1 MSYTKYLSVSTL
13 SVTLLGGSLLTPMAY
28 GEAPIDFENT
38 IRPMM
43 ERYCIDCH
51 DEDVTKGDL
60 NIDRFTDKN
69 HVLDA
74 LAVWQRMIKRTNN
87 KEMPPKKKKK
97 QPTDEERRLL
107 ANWVASLDV
116 DNTDCNRIASEESVA
131 WYSGDVMS
139 RRLNRME
146 YENTVQ
152 QLLGIDIALAENFPT
167 DGAGGEGFDNMG
179 GALYLSAIQ
188 LEKYLTAA
196 DNAVEAALP
205 VNEEGV
211 VSPEAAARLITVQP
225 GEGLSAADAG
235 RSVIRDYARRAW
247 RRTPP
252 AESLEGLFT
261 LFDQGLAQGES
272 YDGAVKRAMKAA
284 LVSPHFLF
292 LAEPNPPHV
301 GNYALGGFE
310 LASRISYFLWS
321 SMPDDELLAAA
332 EAGKLEDPNEIQA
345 QIKRM
350 VRDPKAEA
358 FGRLFGGQ
366 WLGISQLGE
375 TKKPD
380 PDLFP
385 EYSDALAEVMQQEA
399 YAYFNDIVRE
409 DRSLLELINSDYIFA
424 NEELAKLYGVEGVE
438 GPELR
443 RVQVADASRGGV
455 LGMAA
460 VLTSTSH
467 SLRTSPVLR
476 GMWVMERILGEHV
489 PPPPPNVP
497 SLPEDGKSVEGLTFR
512 QQLEVHREKAEC
524 AGCHSKMDPLGFG
537 LENFDPIG
545 RFRATQDEHPVDA
558 SGVLPSGEEFAGPEE
573 LKAILL
579 RQKDQFAR
587 NLSKKMLGYALGR
600 SLNRYDTC
608 VINESVA
615 ALKDNEYRPSALINT
630 IVLSYPFRH
639 RYSNGVTDS

>member
-1 MSYTKYLSVSTL
+1 MSYTKYLSASTL
-13 SVTLLGGSLLTPMAY
+13 SVTLLGGTLLAPLAH

-51 DEDVTKGDL
+51 DEDVAKGDL

-87 KEMPPKKKKK
+87 KEMPPKKKKN

-205 VNEEGV
+205 VNEDGV
-211 VSPEAAARLITVQP
+211 VSPEAAARLITVEP
-225 GEGLSAADAG
+225 AEGVSAADAG
-235 RSVIRDYARRAW
+235 RAVIRDYARRAW

-252 AESLEGLFT
+252 EDSLEGLFT

-272 YDGAVKRAMKAA
+272 YEGAVKLAMKAA

-292 LAEPNPPHV
+292 LAEPNPPAI

-380 PDLFP
+380 PNLFP

-424 NEELAKLYGVEGVE
+424 NEELAQLYGLEGVE

-639 RYSNGVTDS
+639 RYSNGVS

>member
-1 MSYTKYLSVSTL
+1 MSYTKYLSASTL
-13 SVTLLGGSLLTPMAY
+13 SVTLLGGTLLAPLAHA
-28 GEAPIDFENT
+28 EAPIDFENT

-51 DEDVTKGDL
+51 DEDVAKGDL

-205 VNEEGV
+205 VTEDGV

-225 GEGLSAADAG
+225 AEGLSAADAG
-235 RSVIRDYARRAW
+235 RTVIRDYARRAW

-252 AESLEGLFT
+252 EDSLEGLFT
-261 LFDQGLAQGES
+261 LFDQGLARGES
-272 YDGAVKRAMKAA
+272 YEGALKLAMKAA
-284 LVSPHFLF
+284 LMSPHFLF
-292 LAEPNPPHV
+292 LAEPNPPEV

-380 PDLFP
+380 PNLFP

-545 RFRATQDEHPVDA
+545 RFRATQDELPVDA

-615 ALKDNEYRPSALINT
+615 ALKANDYRPSALINT

-639 RYSNGVTDS
+639 RYSNGVS

>member
-1 MSYTKYLSVSTL
+1 MWYQKFLAASTL
-13 SVTLLGGSLLTPMAY
+13 TTSLVGTLVAAPAARA
-28 GEAPIDFENT
+28 EAPLDFENT
-38 IRPMM
+38 VRPLMVK
-43 ERYCIDCH
+43 YCIDCH
-51 DEDVTKGDL
+51 DADLPKGDL
-60 NIDRFTDKN
+60 NIDRFESNDQ
-69 HVLDA
+69 VLDS
-74 LAVWQRMIKRTNN
+74 LAVWQRMSKRIVGN
-87 KEMPPKKKKK
+87 EMPPKDKKK
-97 QPTDEERRLL
+97 QPTEEERRLIT
-107 ANWVASLDV
+107 NWIAALDV
-116 DNTDCNRIASEESVA
+116 SNTDCNRIASEESVA

-152 QLLGIDIALAENFPT
+152 HLLGINLDLADNFPA
-167 DGAGGEGFDNMG
+167 DGSGGEGFDNMG

-188 LEKYLTAA
+188 LEKYLSVA
-196 DNAVEAALP
+196 DLAVETALP
-205 VNEEGV
+205 QGEDGTVN
-211 VSPEAAARLITVQP
+211 PELAAQVISVFPT
-225 GEGLSAADAG
+225 ADTTPTQAG
-235 RSVIRDYARRAW
+235 HVAVHDFARRAW

-252 AESLEGLFT
+252 EESLAGLVA
-261 LFDQGLAQGES
+261 LFDTGLARGES
-272 YDGAVKRAMKAA
+272 YEGAVKLAMKAA

-292 LAEPNPPHV
+292 LAEPNPV
-301 GNYALGGFE
+301 DIGNYELGGFE
-310 LASRISYFLWS
+310 LASRLSYFLWS
-321 SMPDDELLAAA
+321 NMPDDELMAAA
-332 EAGKLEDPNEIQA
+332 AADKLRDPNEIAA
-345 QIKRM
+345 QVKRM
-350 VRDPKAEA
+350 MQDPKAEA

-380 PDLFP
+380 PDMFP
-385 EYSDALAEVMQQEA
+385 EYSDALADVMKQEA
-399 YAYFNDIVRE
+399 YAYFNGIIRE
-409 DRSLLELINSDYIFA
+409 DRSLLELISSDYMYA
-424 NEELAKLYGVEGVE
+424 NDALAALYGLEGIE

-497 SLPEDGKSVEGLTFR
+497 TLPEDGKSPEGLTFR

-545 RFRATQDEHPVDA
+545 RWRSTQADQPIDA
-558 SGVLPSGEEFAGPEE
+558 SGVLPSGTAFTGPAE
-573 LKAILL
+573 LKNILME
-579 RQKDQFAR
+579 RQDQFAH
-587 NLSKKMLGYALGR
+587 NLAQKMLGYALGR

-608 VINESVA
+608 VINESVE
-615 ALKDNEYRPSALINT
+615 ALKSNEFRPSALINT

-639 RYSNGVTDS
+639 RYSNGVS

>member
-1 MSYTKYLSVSTL
+1 MSYTKYLSASTL
-13 SVTLLGGSLLTPMAY
+13 SVTLLGGTLLAPLAHA
-28 GEAPIDFENT
+28 EAPIDFENT

-51 DEDVTKGDL
+51 DEDVAKGDL

-205 VNEEGV
+205 VTEDGV

-225 GEGLSAADAG
+225 AEGLSAADAG
-235 RSVIRDYARRAW
+235 RTVIRDYARRAW

-252 AESLEGLFT
+252 EDSLEGLFT
-261 LFDQGLAQGES
+261 LFDQGLARGES
-272 YDGAVKRAMKAA
+272 YEGALKLAMKAA

-292 LAEPNPPHV
+292 LAEPNPPEV

-380 PDLFP
+380 PNLFP

-545 RFRATQDEHPVDA
+545 RFRATQDELPVDA

-615 ALKDNEYRPSALINT
+615 ALKANDYRPSALINT

-639 RYSNGVTDS
+639 RYSNGVS